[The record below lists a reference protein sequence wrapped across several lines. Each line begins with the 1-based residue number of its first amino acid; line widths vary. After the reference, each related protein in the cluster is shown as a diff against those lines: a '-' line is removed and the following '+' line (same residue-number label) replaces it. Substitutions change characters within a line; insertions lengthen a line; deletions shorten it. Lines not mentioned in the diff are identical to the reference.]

1 MKLRI
6 LINLKVLEVLKV
18 RTNELVTNLSQ
29 LELITCDEHRDR
41 TLFCSLAVGCGPQ
54 GRPCGPQTTVREQSE
69 ESVLGFYVA
78 YRGKNQKFCP
88 IRTRCADRTFWDN
101 RTSNRS
107 SRVGSTHDSQN
118 RSETQVC
125 KTSDLRYNNS
135 MSYGK
140 HIRPQIA
147 PINSTPLIP
156 KSG

>member
-1 MKLRI
+1 MLRTTQ
-6 LINLKVLEVLKV
+6 LIIYFKNYSNAYQINQSPLLG
-18 RTNELVTNLSQ
+18 
-29 LELITCDEHRDR
+29 IT
-41 TLFCSLAVGCGPQ
+41 L
-54 GRPCGPQTTVREQSE
+54 
-69 ESVLGFYVA
+69 LGFYVA
-78 YRGKNQKFCP
+78 YRGKNKKFCP